1 LELAEIDMI
10 PLVPIRPFKAELGF
24 VLKACVLELTSL
36 GPMWQNNVIPWVVGK
51 FICCKKGVFC
61 VLGEQY
67 IHPMNSFFVCNE
79 CIIPFWSCSLYED

>member
-1 LELAEIDMI
+1 MQFVHNPYLCALEWAEIDMI

-51 FICCKKGVFC
+51 FICCKKGDFC
-61 VLGEQY
+61 VLGE
-67 IHPMNSFFVCNE
+67 
-79 CIIPFWSCSLYED
+79 